1 METIIHELLVRLYW
15 DCVFR
20 SFSTVLAK
28 RVMNVINILV
38 TYLIGLLGEGEMM
51 KIKLQAHHGPS
62 RNGSYF

>member
-1 METIIHELLVRLYW
+1 MRLYW

-20 SFSTVLAK
+20 SSSTVLAK
-28 RVMNVINILV
+28 RVMLV

-51 KIKLQAHHGPS
+51 KIKFQAHHGPS